1 LHHDATDLL
10 EDVMIQSTLSIRLK
24 QARLRAKLSQEELGI
39 RIGLEPASAR
49 TRMNRYEVG
58 RRVPAFELIERVAS
72 ELGLPATF
80 FYAAKDDEAELLV
93 QYHQLDQ
100 TDKERVLTFIKTIG

>member
-1 LHHDATDLL
+1 M
-10 EDVMIQSTLSIRLK
+10 VQSTLSTRLK
-24 QARLRAKLSQEELGI
+24 QARLRARLSQEELGI

-58 RRVPAFELIERVAS
+58 RRVPGFELIQRIAA

-80 FYAAKDDEAELLV
+80 FYAATDDEAELLA
-93 QYHQLDQ
+93 QYHQFDQ
-100 TDKERVLTFIKTIG
+100 ADKERVLTFIKTIG